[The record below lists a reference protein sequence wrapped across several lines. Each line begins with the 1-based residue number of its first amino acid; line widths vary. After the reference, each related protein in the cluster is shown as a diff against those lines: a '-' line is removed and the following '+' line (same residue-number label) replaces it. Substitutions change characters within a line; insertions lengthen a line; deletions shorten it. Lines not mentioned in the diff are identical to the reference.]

1 MKRFLL
7 LLVGGLFLILIQAM
21 PFNLLFPNAVTPNL
35 SLAFMIFVAIY
46 YPSMGSW
53 LLAFLLGYV
62 LETFSGC
69 PAGLLILINL
79 AILLLIRSTNRVMS
93 FAGLASQLTLV
104 FLLNVLIDFLL
115 LTVSQI
121 VLKNPLGLIVPG
133 VLVSSIFTTLLIMP
147 LFAFCNKNPFMAEG
161 LAHTKEI

>member
-1 MKRFLL
+1 
-7 LLVGGLFLILIQAM
+7 
-21 PFNLLFPNAVTPNL
+21 
-35 SLAFMIFVAIY
+35 MIFVAIY

-79 AILLLIRSTNRVMS
+79 AILLLIRLTNRVMS
-93 FAGLASQLTLV
+93 FASLASQLTLV
-104 FLLNVLIDFLL
+104 FLLNVLIEFLL

-121 VLKNPLGLIVPG
+121 VIKNPLGLIVPG
-133 VLVSSIFTTLLIMP
+133 VLINSTLTTLLIMP
-147 LFAFCNKNPFMAEG
+147 LFVFYSNNPFMAEG
-161 LAHTKEI
+161 

>member
-1 MKRFLL
+1 MKQFLL
-7 LLVGGLFLILIQAM
+7 LLAGGLFLILIQAM
-21 PFNLLFPNAVTPNL
+21 PVNFFFPNAVTPNL

-62 LETFSGC
+62 LETLSGC

-79 AILLLIRSTNRVMS
+79 SILLLIRLTNRVMS
-93 FAGLASQLTLV
+93 FASLASQLTLV
-104 FLLNVLIDFLL
+104 FLLNILIDFLL

-121 VLKNPLGLIVPG
+121 VIKNPPGLIVPR
-133 VLVSSIFTTLLIMP
+133 VLVSSTLTTLLIMP
-147 LFAFCNKNPFMAEG
+147 LFAFYNKNPFMAEG
-161 LAHTKEI
+161 

>member
-7 LLVGGLFLILIQAM
+7 LLAGGLFLIFIQAM
-21 PFNLLFPNAVTPNL
+21 PVNFLFPSAVTPNL
-35 SLAFMIFVAIY
+35 SLAFMIFVATY

-79 AILLLIRSTNRVMS
+79 SILLLIRLTNRVMS
-93 FAGLASQLTLV
+93 FASLASQLTLV
-104 FLLNVLIDFLL
+104 FLLNVLIEFLL

-121 VLKNPLGLIVPG
+121 VIKNPLGLIVPG
-133 VLVSSIFTTLLIMP
+133 VLINSTLTTLLIMP
-147 LFAFCNKNPFMAEG
+147 LFVFYNNNPFMAEG
-161 LAHTKEI
+161 

>member
-1 MKRFLL
+1 MKQFFLFL
-7 LLVGGLFLILIQAM
+7 AGGLFLILIQTM
-21 PFNLLFPNAVTPNL
+21 PVNFFFPNAATPNL

-69 PAGLLILINL
+69 PAGLLRLINL
-79 AILLLIRSTNRVMS
+79 SILLLIRLTNRVMS
-93 FAGLASQLTLV
+93 FASLASQLTLV
-104 FLLNVLIDFLL
+104 FLLNVLIEFLL

-121 VLKNPLGLIVPG
+121 VIKNPPGLIVPS
-133 VLVSSIFTTLLIMP
+133 VLVNSTLTTLLIMP
-147 LFAFCNKNPFMAEG
+147 LFAFYNKNPFMAEG
-161 LAHTKEI
+161 

>member
-7 LLVGGLFLILIQAM
+7 LLAGGLFLIFIQAM
-21 PFNLLFPNAVTPNL
+21 PVNFLFPSAVTPNL

-79 AILLLIRSTNRVMS
+79 SILLLIRLTNRVMS
-93 FAGLASQLTLV
+93 FASLASQLTLV
-104 FLLNVLIDFLL
+104 FLLNVLIEFLL

-121 VLKNPLGLIVPG
+121 VIKNPLGLIVPG
-133 VLVSSIFTTLLIMP
+133 VLINSTLTTLLIMP
-147 LFAFCNKNPFMAEG
+147 LFVFYNNNPFMAEG
-161 LAHTKEI
+161 

>member
-7 LLVGGLFLILIQAM
+7 LLAGGLFLIFIQAM
-21 PFNLLFPNAVTPNL
+21 PVNFLFPSAVTPNL

-79 AILLLIRSTNRVMS
+79 SILLLIRLTNRVMS
-93 FAGLASQLTLV
+93 FASLASQLTLV
-104 FLLNVLIDFLL
+104 FLLNVLIEFLL

-121 VLKNPLGLIVPG
+121 VIKNPLGLIVPG
-133 VLVSSIFTTLLIMP
+133 VLINSTLTTLLIMP
-147 LFAFCNKNPFMAEG
+147 LFVFYSNNPFMAEG
-161 LAHTKEI
+161 

>member
-7 LLVGGLFLILIQAM
+7 LLAGGLFLICIQAM
-21 PFNLLFPNAVTPNL
+21 PVNFLFPSAATPNL

-46 YPSMGSW
+46 YPSMSSW

-69 PAGLLILINL
+69 PAGLMILINL
-79 AILLLIRSTNRVMS
+79 SILLLIRLTNRVMS
-93 FAGLASQLTLV
+93 FASLPSQLTLV
-104 FLLNVLIDFLL
+104 FLLNILIDFLL

-121 VLKNPLGLIVPG
+121 VLKNPLGLIVPR
-133 VLVSSIFTTLLIMP
+133 VLVSSTLTTLLIMP
-147 LFAFCNKNPFMAEG
+147 LFAFYNKNPFMAEG
-161 LAHTKEI
+161 

>member
-7 LLVGGLFLILIQAM
+7 LLAGGLFLIFIQAM
-21 PFNLLFPNAVTPNL
+21 PVNFLFPGAATPNL

-79 AILLLIRSTNRVMS
+79 SILLLIRLTNRVMS
-93 FAGLASQLTLV
+93 FASLASQLTLV
-104 FLLNVLIDFLL
+104 FLLNVLIEFLL

-121 VLKNPLGLIVPG
+121 VIKRPLGLIVPG
-133 VLVSSIFTTLLIMP
+133 VLINSTLTTLLIMP
-147 LFAFCNKNPFMAEG
+147 LFVFYNNNPFMAEG
-161 LAHTKEI
+161 

>member
-7 LLVGGLFLILIQAM
+7 LLAGGLFLIFIQAM
-21 PFNLLFPNAVTPNL
+21 PVNFLFPSAVTPNL

-79 AILLLIRSTNRVMS
+79 SILLLIQLTNRVMS
-93 FAGLASQLTLV
+93 FASLASQLTLV
-104 FLLNVLIDFLL
+104 FLLNVLIEFLL

-121 VLKNPLGLIVPG
+121 VIKNPLGLIVPG
-133 VLVSSIFTTLLIMP
+133 VLINSTLTTLLIMP
-147 LFAFCNKNPFMAEG
+147 LFVFYNNNPFMAEG
-161 LAHTKEI
+161 

>member
-7 LLVGGLFLILIQAM
+7 LLAGGLILILMQAM
-21 PFNLLFPNAVTPNL
+21 PVNVLFPNAVTPNL

-53 LLAFLLGYV
+53 LLAFCLGYV
-62 LETFSGC
+62 LETLSGC

-79 AILLLIRSTNRVMS
+79 SILLLIRLTNRVMS
-93 FAGLASQLTLV
+93 FASVASQLTLV
-104 FLLNVLIDFLL
+104 FVLNVLIDFLL

-121 VLKNPLGLIVPG
+121 VIKNPLGLIVPG
-133 VLVSSIFTTLLIMP
+133 VLVNSTLTALLIMP
-147 LFAFCNKNPFMAEG
+147 LFVYYNNNPFMAEG
-161 LAHTKEI
+161 

>member
-7 LLVGGLFLILIQAM
+7 LLAGGLFLIFIQAM
-21 PFNLLFPNAVTPNL
+21 PVNFLFPGAATPNL

-79 AILLLIRSTNRVMS
+79 SILLLIRLTNRVMS
-93 FAGLASQLTLV
+93 FASLASQLTLV
-104 FLLNVLIDFLL
+104 FLLNVLIEFLL

-121 VLKNPLGLIVPG
+121 VIKNPLGLIVPG
-133 VLVSSIFTTLLIMP
+133 VLINSTLTTLLIMP
-147 LFAFCNKNPFMAEG
+147 LFVFYSNNPFMAEG
-161 LAHTKEI
+161 

>member
-1 MKRFLL
+1 
-7 LLVGGLFLILIQAM
+7 M
-21 PFNLLFPNAVTPNL
+21 PVNFFFPNAVTPNL

-69 PAGLLILINL
+69 PAGLLILVNL
-79 AILLLIRSTNRVMS
+79 SILLLIRLTNRVMS
-93 FAGLASQLTLV
+93 FASLPSQLTLV
-104 FLLNVLIDFLL
+104 FLLNILIGFLL

-121 VLKNPLGLIVPG
+121 VIKNPPGLIVPS
-133 VLVSSIFTTLLIMP
+133 VLVNSTLTTLLIMP
-147 LFAFCNKNPFMAEG
+147 LFAFYNKNPFMAEG
-161 LAHTKEI
+161 

>member
-7 LLVGGLFLILIQAM
+7 LLAGGLFLIFIQTM
-21 PFNLLFPNAVTPNL
+21 PVNFLFPSAVTPNL

-79 AILLLIRSTNRVMS
+79 SILLLIRLTNRVMS
-93 FAGLASQLTLV
+93 FASLASQLTLV
-104 FLLNVLIDFLL
+104 FLLNVLIEFLL

-121 VLKNPLGLIVPG
+121 VIKNPLGLIVPG
-133 VLVSSIFTTLLIMP
+133 VLINSTLTTLLIMP
-147 LFAFCNKNPFMAEG
+147 LFVFYSNNPFMAEG
-161 LAHTKEI
+161 

>member
-7 LLVGGLFLILIQAM
+7 LLAGGLFLIFIQAI
-21 PFNLLFPNAVTPNL
+21 PVNFLFPGAATPNL

-79 AILLLIRSTNRVMS
+79 SILLLIRLTNRVMS
-93 FAGLASQLTLV
+93 FASLASQLTLV
-104 FLLNVLIDFLL
+104 FLLNVLIGFLL

-121 VLKNPLGLIVPG
+121 VIKNPVGLIVPG
-133 VLVSSIFTTLLIMP
+133 VLINSTLATLLIMP
-147 LFAFCNKNPFMAEG
+147 LFVFYNNNPFMAEG
-161 LAHTKEI
+161 

>member
-1 MKRFLL
+1 MA
-7 LLVGGLFLILIQAM
+7 GGLFLILIQTM
-21 PFNLLFPNAVTPNL
+21 PVNFFFPNAVTPNL

-69 PAGLLILINL
+69 PAGLLILVNL
-79 AILLLIRSTNRVMS
+79 SILLLIRLTNRVMS
-93 FAGLASQLTLV
+93 FASLPSQLTLV
-104 FLLNVLIDFLL
+104 FLLNILIGFLL

-121 VLKNPLGLIVPG
+121 VIKNPPGLIVPS
-133 VLVSSIFTTLLIMP
+133 VLVNSTLTTLLIMP
-147 LFAFCNKNPFMAEG
+147 LFAFYNKNPFMAEG
-161 LAHTKEI
+161 